1 MNYVTIDFE
10 ASCLPRHGRSF
21 PIEVGIADADG
32 TRSWL
37 IKPHASWRDW
47 DWTEEAFRLHGIERQ
62 QLDEDGIEP
71 DIVMAELL
79 QAIAG
84 RRVIA
89 DSMIDATWWA
99 TLADAACR
107 SAFFPPAP
115 SPIVHVGSI
124 LDELGATSQDILL
137 AQQQADLL
145 CRARHRAAADA
156 RWLWI
161 LMSGLGQQQP
171 AKDRTPAPSPY
182 RPFIFSP
189 VPLAWSAGA
198 TP

>member
-21 PIEVGIADADG
+21 PIEVGIADAGG